1 MIVITSIP
9 VYAILSLVVTPL
21 FKKRLDEK
29 FNAGAETS
37 SFLVESI
44 NGVQTVKSF
53 AIEDKFEQKWGEL
66 QADYVKASYKT
77 SMLSQT
83 AGSIGQFVQKV
94 FDLMILY
101 FGALHVINGNFTVGQ
116 LVAFRMLSGRISG
129 PVLRL
134 GQLWQENRY
143 AVMCGGSMMYV
154 DAVCRGI
161 DELPT
166 ISAAIRE
173 KAMAIYEEGG
183 LSLLQKTLQRL
194 DPEYY
199 EIVDKNNHKRLVHAI
214 EIIMEAGVPYSSLR
228 TGEVKQRD
236 FRIVK
241 VAINYEREQLFD
253 RINRRVEKMI
263 AEGLEEEARR
273 VYHLR
278 HLNSLNTV
286 GYKEMFAYFDG
297 TMDYE
302 TAIARIA
309 KNTRVYAKKQL
320 TWLKKDPTIHYL
332 NPSTAFEELM
342 ALI

>member
-1 MIVITSIP
+1 MSQNNSEPTLIVITGPTGSGKTSLSLS
-9 VYAILSLVVTPL
+9 VAKKLNCHILSADSRQLYREIPIGTAAP
-21 FKKRLDEK
+21 
-29 FNAGAETS
+29 T
-37 SFLVESI
+37 
-44 NGVQTVKSF
+44 
-53 AIEDKFEQKWGEL
+53 IEEL
-66 QADYVKASYKT
+66 QEAPHHFVGTLGLEDYYSAAQYESDA
-77 SMLSQT
+77 LS
-83 AGSIGQFVQKV
+83 
-94 FDLMILY
+94 L
-101 FGALHVINGNFTVGQ
+101 
-116 LVAFRMLSGRISG
+116 
-129 PVLRL
+129 L

-143 AVMCGGSMMYV
+143 ALMCGGSMMYV

-253 RINRRVEKMI
+253 RINRRVDKMI

-320 TWLKKDPTIHYL
+320 TWLKKDPTIHFL

>member
-1 MIVITSIP
+1 MSQNNSEPTLIVITGPTGSGKTSLSLS
-9 VYAILSLVVTPL
+9 VAKKLNCHILSADSRQLYRDIPIGTAAP
-21 FKKRLDEK
+21 
-29 FNAGAETS
+29 T
-37 SFLVESI
+37 
-44 NGVQTVKSF
+44 
-53 AIEDKFEQKWGEL
+53 IEEL
-66 QADYVKASYKT
+66 QEAPHHFVGTLGLEDYYSAAQYESDA
-77 SMLSQT
+77 LS
-83 AGSIGQFVQKV
+83 
-94 FDLMILY
+94 L
-101 FGALHVINGNFTVGQ
+101 
-116 LVAFRMLSGRISG
+116 
-129 PVLRL
+129 L

-253 RINRRVEKMI
+253 RINRRVDKMI

-320 TWLKKDPTIHYL
+320 TWLKKDPTIHFL

>member
-1 MIVITSIP
+1 MSQNNSEPTLIVITGPTGSGKTSLSLS
-9 VYAILSLVVTPL
+9 VAKKLNCHILSADSRQLYRDIPIGTAAP
-21 FKKRLDEK
+21 
-29 FNAGAETS
+29 T
-37 SFLVESI
+37 
-44 NGVQTVKSF
+44 
-53 AIEDKFEQKWGEL
+53 IEEL
-66 QADYVKASYKT
+66 QEAPHHFVGTLGLEDYYSAAQYESDA
-77 SMLSQT
+77 LS
-83 AGSIGQFVQKV
+83 
-94 FDLMILY
+94 L
-101 FGALHVINGNFTVGQ
+101 
-116 LVAFRMLSGRISG
+116 
-129 PVLRL
+129 L

-253 RINRRVEKMI
+253 RINRRVDKMI
-263 AEGLEEEARR
+263 AEGLEEDARR

>member
-1 MIVITSIP
+1 MSQNNSEPTLIVITGPTGSGKTSLSLS
-9 VYAILSLVVTPL
+9 VAKKLNCHILSADSRQLYREIPIGTAAP
-21 FKKRLDEK
+21 
-29 FNAGAETS
+29 T
-37 SFLVESI
+37 
-44 NGVQTVKSF
+44 
-53 AIEDKFEQKWGEL
+53 IEEL
-66 QADYVKASYKT
+66 QEAPHHFVGTLGLEDYYSAAQYESDA
-77 SMLSQT
+77 LS
-83 AGSIGQFVQKV
+83 
-94 FDLMILY
+94 L
-101 FGALHVINGNFTVGQ
+101 
-116 LVAFRMLSGRISG
+116 
-129 PVLRL
+129 L

-173 KAMAIYEEGG
+173 KAMAIYDEGG

-253 RINRRVEKMI
+253 RINRRVDKMI

>member
-1 MIVITSIP
+1 MSQNNSEPTLIVITGPTGSGKTSLSLS
-9 VYAILSLVVTPL
+9 VAKKLNCHILSADSRQLYREIPIGTAAP
-21 FKKRLDEK
+21 
-29 FNAGAETS
+29 T
-37 SFLVESI
+37 
-44 NGVQTVKSF
+44 
-53 AIEDKFEQKWGEL
+53 IEEL
-66 QADYVKASYKT
+66 QEAPHHFVGTLGLEDYYSAAQYESDA
-77 SMLSQT
+77 LS
-83 AGSIGQFVQKV
+83 
-94 FDLMILY
+94 L
-101 FGALHVINGNFTVGQ
+101 
-116 LVAFRMLSGRISG
+116 
-129 PVLRL
+129 L
-134 GQLWQENRY
+134 GKLWQENRY

>member
-1 MIVITSIP
+1 MSQNNSEPTLIVITGPTGSGKTALSLS
-9 VYAILSLVVTPL
+9 VAKKLNCHILSADSRQLYREIPIGTAAP
-21 FKKRLDEK
+21 
-29 FNAGAETS
+29 T
-37 SFLVESI
+37 
-44 NGVQTVKSF
+44 
-53 AIEDKFEQKWGEL
+53 IEEL
-66 QADYVKASYKT
+66 QEAPHHFVGTLGLEDYYSAAQYESDA
-77 SMLSQT
+77 LS
-83 AGSIGQFVQKV
+83 
-94 FDLMILY
+94 L
-101 FGALHVINGNFTVGQ
+101 
-116 LVAFRMLSGRISG
+116 
-129 PVLRL
+129 L
-134 GQLWQENRY
+134 GKLWQENRY
-143 AVMCGGSMMYV
+143 ALMCGGSMMYV

-253 RINRRVEKMI
+253 RINRRVDKMI
-263 AEGLEEEARR
+263 AEGLEEEARS